1 MRKDDSLWYKDAVV
15 YELHVRSFCDSDG
28 DGIGDFRGLT
38 EKLGYF
44 EELGVTALWLLPF
57 YPSPLRD
64 DGYDIADYYA
74 VNPSYGTMEDFK
86 EFLAEAHKRNIR
98 VITEL
103 VINHTSDQHLWF
115 QRARLSPPGS
125 PERDYYV
132 WSDTPKKFEEARII
146 FKDFEHSNWSWD
158 HVAQQYYWHRFY
170 SHQPDLNFDNPA
182 VRKAVAEVMD
192 FWLGLGVDGLRLDAI
207 PYLIERE
214 GTSCENLA
222 ETHDV
227 LRELR
232 AHVDKKFPGRML
244 LAEANQWPE
253 DAVAYFGKG
262 DECHMAFHFPLMP
275 RLFMALQME
284 DRFPIIDILEQT
296 PEIPATC
303 QWAIFLRNHDELT
316 LEMVTDEERD
326 YMYRLYAEDPRAR
339 INLGIRRRLAPL
351 LDNNRRKIELIN
363 ALLLSLPGTPILYYG
378 DEIGMGD
385 NFYLGDRNG
394 VRTPMQWSADRN
406 AGFSRANPQQLF
418 LPIIIDPEFHYE
430 AVNVDVQMKNLSSL
444 FWWMRRI
451 LGVRRRYKA
460 FSHGTIEFLR
470 PSSAKVLAYLRK
482 HEDQTVLCVANLS
495 RFSQSVSIDLSAFQ
509 GCKAEEAFGGG
520 TFVEITE
527 KPVFLTIGPHG
538 FYWLELKQ
546 ARASEIAP
554 GTAIVPTL
562 DLPSVWSDAL
572 ENELETSILP
582 AYLPGCRWFGYKQRN
597 LRTIRVAGECPIGTG
612 ENETRVLL
620 LELLF
625 GDGDPVTQVLP
636 LLIGKEDEGD
646 STSHPAVVAR
656 FSDGRVLWDALYTGA
671 FRRNLWDTIAQ
682 RGEWRGAAMR
692 LRGVGGELP
701 PVASTRLLGGEQSN
715 TNVAYDETHLLKF
728 FRKYEPGPNPDSDIM
743 RVLAEKEF
751 PYVPKYGGE
760 IFCRHNNE
768 DGVLALVSSF
778 VKNQGDGWSFALDG
792 LSRYFE
798 RVLSVEVQSGDGVF
812 SDLAGGVFPARIRQL
827 GERTAA
833 LHLCLESCSDKPAFA
848 PEKFSGL
855 YQRSLY
861 QTMRTLLRRTET
873 DVTRKLP
880 DLPLDLRQQAMNWIA
895 ATPRILDKYK
905 LLLPSKIAATKIR
918 IHGDYHL
925 GQVLNTGNDFVI
937 LDFEGEPRRSLG
949 ERMLK
954 RSPLVDVAGMLRSF
968 DYAVETSLLHQKE
981 ADRSRLRPWAAKWLE
996 LVSSSFLDGYLATA
1010 KGASFLPEQPEHSQA
1025 LLDAFLFDKA
1035 VYEIGYEL
1043 NYRPDFLPIPLGAAA
1058 RMLAAAQ
1065 ESSGAHV
1072 AGNS

>member
-296 PEIPATC
+296 PEIPVTC

-451 LGVRRRYKA
+451 LGVRRRYKV

-597 LRTIRVAGECPIGTG
+597 LRTIRVAGECPMGTG
-612 ENETRVLL
+612 ENEARVLL

-778 VKNQGDGWSFALDG
+778 VKNQGDGWNFALDG

-968 DYAVETSLLHQKE
+968 DYAVETSLLHQE

-996 LVSSSFLDGYLATA
+996 LASSSFLDGYLATA